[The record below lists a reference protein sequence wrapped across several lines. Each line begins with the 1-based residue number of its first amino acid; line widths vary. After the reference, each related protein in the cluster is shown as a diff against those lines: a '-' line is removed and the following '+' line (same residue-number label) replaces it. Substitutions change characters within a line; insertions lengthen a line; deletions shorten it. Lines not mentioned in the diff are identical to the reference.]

1 MEKEPYWHSVT
12 LDRDT
17 CKGCTNCLK
26 QCPTQAIRIQNGKAK
41 ILKERCIDCGE
52 CIRVCPYHAKKAVTD
67 GFERLEEYQYTVAL
81 VAPAFY
87 GQFSRTEDCNL
98 ILTSLLQLG
107 FDDVYEVA
115 RGAQEISAATREFL
129 KSGELMKPAISSAC
143 PAVSRLIAVR
153 FPNLIN
159 HIIPLRSPMELS
171 AEAARKEAVEKTG
184 LLPEEIGLFFI
195 SPCAAKATAVKDG
208 LTVKK
213 SEVDGVISIK
223 DVYLRLAQKIGNIKE
238 VKHLS
243 CAGSLGA
250 LWATSGGEAN
260 ATRAERR
267 ISVDGIHNVIK
278 VLEDIEDDKLIDI
291 DYVEALAC
299 PGGCVGGPLAAE
311 NNFVARSRIKRM
323 SKSLPEE
330 QGSIPDSIRR
340 TWDEAPVYRPI
351 LKLND
356 DLGTAM
362 QMAMKIEEILE
373 HFPGLDCGSCGSPS
387 CRALAEDIVRG
398 YAQETD
404 CIFVMR
410 ERLRELLRHVSENN
424 IQLPPEVLK
433 GWKRPSDR
441 KEKPQKSEVQNH
453 ENKGNS

>member
-12 LDRDT
+12 LDRDA

-67 GFERLEEYQYTVAL
+67 GFERLEEYRYTVAL

-87 GQFSRTEDCNL
+87 GQFSKTEDCDL
-98 ILTSLLQLG
+98 ILTSLLHLG

-115 RGAQEISAATREFL
+115 RGAQEISAATREL
-129 KSGELMKPAISSAC
+129 LRSGELMKPAISSAC

-171 AEAARKEAVEKTG
+171 AEAARRETADKTG
-184 LLPEEIGLFFI
+184 LKPEEIGIFFI

-213 SEVDGVISIK
+213 SHVNGVISIK
-223 DVYLRLAQKIGNIKE
+223 DVYLRLAQRIGSIQE
-238 VKHLS
+238 VRHLS
-243 CAGSLGA
+243 KTGSLGA
-250 LWATSGGEAN
+250 LWATSGGESN
-260 ATRAERR
+260 ATRAARR

-278 VLEDIEDDKLIDI
+278 VLEDIEDDKLTDTE
-291 DYVEALAC
+291 YVEALAC

-311 NNFVARSRIKRM
+311 NNFVARSRIKRL
-323 SKSLPEE
+323 SKAMPEE
-330 QGSIPDSIRR
+330 RGHIAGDIRR
-340 TWDEAPVYRPI
+340 MWDEAPVYRPVM
-351 LKLND
+351 KLND
-356 DLGTAM
+356 DIGTAM
-362 QMAMKIEEILE
+362 QMAMEIEELLE

-398 YAQETD
+398 HAQETD
-404 CIFVMR
+404 CIFVTR

-424 IQLPPEVLK
+424 IEIPPEVMG
-433 GWKRPSDR
+433 GWKAKREPEGGEQES
-441 KEKPQKSEVQNH
+441 
-453 ENKGNS
+453 